1 MISRYLL
8 AFAVAMPLFSGCASN
23 LKIADPRSLTY
34 PELKFTIPASDRI
47 TLDNGIVV
55 YLLEDHELPL
65 VSITSYIRTGGIYEL
80 AEKTGLAG
88 ITGAMIRS
96 GGTESL
102 SPDALDAEL
111 EFTASG
117 VESGISDENG
127 SVTMTTL
134 SKNLDR
140 SLELF
145 AEVLLHPRFDQQRF
159 DLTKKNTIDAIR
171 RQNDDPKGI
180 AGREYRRALYENHP
194 LGRMATIESVSSI
207 TRDDIAAF
215 YKQSMNPAGII
226 IAVSGDFDSKAIK
239 VKLNRLVGQWQ
250 STAQPFAKVGQPDD
264 KPLKRVL
271 KAQKQVSQS
280 VIKMGHLG
288 LEKNNPD
295 QYAVRVMDY
304 ILGGGF
310 TSRLMQEV
318 RSNQGL
324 AYHAGSRFDIGR
336 GFPGTFTAETETKSA
351 STAKA
356 ITLMKDIIAG
366 MTKEK
371 VTDDELR
378 LAKDSIINSFIFGF
392 TRADSIVS
400 QQARLEYFDYPKGYL
415 ENFRDNI
422 AKVTSDDI
430 LRVAQKYLHPEAMT
444 IMVVGDETK
453 FDQPLST
460 FGEVQEIKLE
470 NFSQASGGERHRG
483 HKH

>member
-1 MISRYLL
+1 MIRRYLL
-8 AFAVAMPLFSGCASN
+8 ALAVAVPLCGGCAASS
-23 LKIADPRSLTY
+23 KIVDPRSLTY
-34 PELKFTIPASDRI
+34 PELKFTIPHSERT

-55 YLLEDHELPL
+55 YLLEDHELPM
-65 VSITSYIRTGGIYEL
+65 VSITSYIRTGGIYEP
-80 AEKTGLAG
+80 AEMTGLAG
-88 ITGAMIRS
+88 IAGAMIRS

-102 SPDALDAEL
+102 TPDALDAEL
-111 EFTASG
+111 EFMASG

-127 SVTMTTL
+127 SVSMSTL
-134 SKNLDR
+134 TKNLDR

-145 AEVLLHPRFDQQRF
+145 AEVLLHPRFDQQRL

-180 AGREYRRALYENHP
+180 AAREYRRALYENHP
-194 LGRMATIESVSSI
+194 LGRMATIDSISRI
-207 TRDDIAAF
+207 TRDDIIAF

-226 IAVSGDFDSKAIK
+226 IAVSGDFDSKA
-239 VKLNRLVGQWQ
+239 VTARLNRLVGQWR
-250 STAQPFAKVGQPDD
+250 STGQPFAKVGQPDG
-264 KPLKRVL
+264 KPQQRVL

-280 VIKMGHLG
+280 VVKMGHLG
-288 LEKNNPD
+288 LEKSNPD

-324 AYHAGSRFDIGR
+324 AYHAGRRFDSGR

-371 VTDDELR
+371 VRDEELR

-422 AKVTSDDI
+422 AKVTADDI
-430 LRVAQKYLHPEAMT
+430 LRVSRKYLHPEALT

-453 FDQPLST
+453 YDQPLAT
-460 FGEVQEIKLE
+460 FGAVREIKLE
-470 NFSQASGGERHRG
+470 NFNQPAGGERHGG

>member
-1 MISRYLL
+1 MIRRYLL
-8 AFAVAMPLFSGCASN
+8 ALVVAMPLFSGCTSVP
-23 LKIADPRSLTY
+23 KIVDPRTLTY
-34 PELKFTIPASDRI
+34 PELKFTIPTSERV

-65 VSITSYIRTGGIYEL
+65 VSITSYIRTGGIYEP
-80 AEKTGLAG
+80 AVMTGLAG

-111 EFTASG
+111 EFVASG
-117 VESGISDENG
+117 VESGINEENG
-127 SVTMTTL
+127 SISMTTL
-134 SKNLDR
+134 VKNLDR

-145 AEVLLHPRFDQQRF
+145 AEVMLRPRFDQQRL

-180 AGREYRRALYENHP
+180 AAREYRRALYENHP
-194 LGRMATIESVSSI
+194 LGRMATIESVGSI
-207 TRDDIAAF
+207 SRDDVAAF
-215 YKQSMNPAGII
+215 YKQSMNPKGII
-226 IAVSGDFDSKAIK
+226 IAVSGDFDSKTIK
-239 VKLNRLVGQWQ
+239 AKLNRLVGQWK
-250 STAQPFAKVGQPDD
+250 SAEAPFNKVAQPDE
-264 KPLKRVL
+264 KPVKRVL

-280 VIKMGHLG
+280 VVRMGHLG
-288 LEKNNPD
+288 MEKNNPD

-356 ITLMKDIIAG
+356 ISLMKDIITG

-371 VTDDELR
+371 VTDVELK
-378 LAKDSIINSFIFGF
+378 LAQDSIINSFIFGF

-400 QQARLEYFDYPKGYL
+400 QQARLEFFDYPKGYL

-422 AKVTSDDI
+422 ARVTADDI
-430 LRVAQKYLHPEAMT
+430 LKVSQKYLHPEAMT
-444 IMVVGDETK
+444 ILVVGDETK
-453 FDQPLST
+453 FDQPLSI
-460 FGEVQEIKLE
+460 FGEVKEIKLE
-470 NFSQASGGERHRG
+470 TF
-483 HKH
+483 K